1 MGKQVEE
8 MPFGGGLL
16 KFTPQLVTP
25 QRFPFENP
33 KTTFTCKKGGQKK
46 STTSYRKEL
55 EISQQEAYSEF
66 GKKGH

>member
-1 MGKQVEE
+1 MGKQVDE

-33 KTTFTCKKGGQKK
+33 KTTLLARGGQK
-46 STTSYRKEL
+46 STTTNRKEL